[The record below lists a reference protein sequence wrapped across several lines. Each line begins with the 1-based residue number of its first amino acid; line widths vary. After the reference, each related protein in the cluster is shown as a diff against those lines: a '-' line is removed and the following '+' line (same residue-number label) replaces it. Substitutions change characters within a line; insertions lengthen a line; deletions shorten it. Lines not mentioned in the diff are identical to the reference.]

1 MTAALR
7 KAGRPVVLS
16 ICEWGNDQPWTWG
29 QTVGH
34 LWRTTGDIYNC
45 FDCVQDHGSWKSF
58 GVMAILDKQAGLRQY
73 AGPGHW
79 NDPDMLEVGNGMPAN
94 EDRAHFTMW
103 AMIAA
108 PLITGND
115 VRSMKKETVDILTNK
130 EAIAVNQDKLGVQGF
145 RHAVKDSVETWLK
158 PLAGGRWAVTFLNR
172 SQRAQPVAFDWKATP
187 IVDDLSKAELNAAK
201 TTYNIRNVWAKK
213 DAGTTKKAFAGTV
226 PAHDA
231 ILLVLGK

>member
-1 MTAALR
+1 
-7 KAGRPVVLS
+7 
-16 ICEWGNDQPWTWG
+16 
-29 QTVGH
+29 
-34 LWRTTGDIYNC
+34 
-45 FDCVQDHGSWKSF
+45 
-58 GVMAILDKQAGLRQY
+58 
-73 AGPGHW
+73 
-79 NDPDMLEVGNGMPAN
+79 
-94 EDRAHFTMW
+94 
-103 AMIAA
+103 
-108 PLITGND
+108 
-115 VRSMKKETVDILTNK
+115 NK

-187 IVDDLSKAELNAAK
+187 IVDELSKTELNAAK
-201 TTYNIRNVWAKK
+201 TTYKVRNVWAKK